1 MHDRRHASWIAGV
14 ALLVPVICIQ
24 AACSE
29 NPPPVL
35 PDPFVAPM
43 PIDDPPEIVQSAP
56 PPAPVPPPP
65 PAVPI
70 LSPDEEIASQSLEAL
85 NRALLLEPVFFV
97 LDSSELDERGRGV
110 VEANADLLARFPTW
124 NVTIEGHCDERG
136 TPEYNLGLGERRAL
150 AAQRYL
156 LELGARCGAC
166 PHRQLRKGVSVR
178 SRKRRCGVGREPAGA
193 LRDYAEVAD
202 RRRPGYDRGAP
213 LVIAYAG
220 GRSMFDPSLRI
231 EVVS

>member
-1 MHDRRHASWIAGV
+1 MQPALQGAYRQEELAKMHDRRHASWIAGV
-14 ALLVPVICIQ
+14 ALLVPVICMQ

-35 PDPFVAPM
+35 PEPFLAPT

-156 LELGARCGAC
+156 LELGLDAARV
-166 PHRQLRKGVSVR
+166 RTVSYG
-178 SRKRRCGVGREPAGA
+178 KEFP
-193 LRDYAEVAD
+193 
-202 RRRPGYDRGAP
+202 
-213 LVIAYAG
+213 
-220 GRSMFDPSLRI
+220 FDPGNDDAAWAANRRAHFVI
-231 EVVS
+231 TQK